1 MKVIVFGL
9 ASATATAFG
18 INAAIHFMLA
28 GAFDANP
35 GNLVSQGDL
44 FRVQAAGNIIAAALL
59 VIRPRPVTAWI
70 AATVAAVG
78 LGFVVFTVYA
88 PLDLVSIGG
97 PFLYEPVW
105 YPDKVASAIAQLVAI
120 VGSLLLVITTR
131 RMQANRRSAEDL
143 SC

>member
-1 MKVIVFGL
+1 MKIIVLGF
-9 ASATATAFG
+9 AIATATAFG

-44 FRVQAAGNIIAAALL
+44 FRVQAAGNIVAAALL

-78 LGFVVFTVYA
+78 LGLVVLTVYV
-88 PLDLVSIGG
+88 PLDLGPVGG
-97 PFLYEPVW
+97 PYLFEPAW

-120 VGSLLLVITTR
+120 IGSVLLVITTAR
-131 RMQANRRSAEDL
+131 VQSNRRSAEHL